1 MVADLNICEIKR
13 SEYQLLSELMVDVYS
28 SLEGFP
34 SQLEQPDYYATLI
47 NVGRLNEDADTRV
60 LVAVSSAK
68 GLVGG
73 VVYFSDMSRYG
84 SGGTATREK
93 NASGIRLLCVDPES
107 RGMGVGKALT
117 DACIQLAKDHGH
129 SQVILHTTQAMQV
142 AWRMYLK
149 MGFERSADL
158 DFSPQENFTVYGFR
172 LGLTDG

>member
-1 MVADLNICEIKR
+1 
-13 SEYQLLSELMVDVYS
+13 MVDVYS